1 MKTISLK
8 LPEALDMKL
17 TALIRRQGGS
27 KSAIVRAA
35 LEAYIARESEAA
47 QGSVLEAAQDLCGCL
62 EGPADLSTNPNRLD
76 GYGQ

>member
-8 LPEALDMKL
+8 LPEALDTKL
-17 TALIRRQGGS
+17 AAFTIRQGGS
-27 KSAIVRAA
+27 KSAIIRAA
-35 LEAYIARESEAA
+35 LEAYLDREDA

-62 EGPADLSTNPNRLD
+62 EGPEDLSTNPNRLD